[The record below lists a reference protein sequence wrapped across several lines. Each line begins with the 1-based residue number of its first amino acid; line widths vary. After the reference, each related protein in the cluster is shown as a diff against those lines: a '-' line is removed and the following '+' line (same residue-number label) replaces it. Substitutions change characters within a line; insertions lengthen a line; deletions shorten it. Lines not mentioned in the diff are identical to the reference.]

1 MGRMHAQSLYRR
13 TDLVSGVEV
22 SCWGHGPLR
31 EDAATFAQLVI
42 SRNIFLDFFFKADP
56 DFYFKT
62 PNLKI
67 FAIYF
72 LERPMLKFH
81 FSSD

>member
-31 EDAATFAQLVI
+31 EDAATFA
-42 SRNIFLDFFFKADP
+42 
-56 DFYFKT
+56 
-62 PNLKI
+62 
-67 FAIYF
+67 
-72 LERPMLKFH
+72 
-81 FSSD
+81 